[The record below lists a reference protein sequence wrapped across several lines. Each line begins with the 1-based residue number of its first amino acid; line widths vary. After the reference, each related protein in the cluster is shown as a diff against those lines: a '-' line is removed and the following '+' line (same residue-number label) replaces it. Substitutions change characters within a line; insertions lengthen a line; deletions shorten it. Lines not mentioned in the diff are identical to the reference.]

1 MSNTLHVA
9 RREFLAHVRSRG
21 FLITALGTPLLL
33 VVLWLASGVISI
45 GEAPG
50 REDEAPAPAAETV
63 APLPDGIV
71 DQTGLLGEIVLP
83 PELRLYAGE
92 SQAAEALRRGN
103 IGAYIVVPADY
114 RDTGTLRRVSRG
126 LPDSQPQTGLVQSV
140 LVTALL
146 QDQSP
151 QIAARLAMPIAPGGL
166 EAAELTASGDGAP
179 RQDPGFMPL
188 LFATAIMVPL
198 FTGGGWLLRSLAEEK
213 ESRIM
218 EVLLVS
224 VRPVQLL
231 MGKLLGIGALI
242 ALQYVAWLAVF
253 GGLASVSSA
262 SPVALLSGLS
272 LGTAQLG
279 VIILFALGGFVLYSA
294 LMAGLGAL
302 APDVHSSQSLVFVIS
317 LPMMI
322 PYYLWMNITG
332 DPAGAVALML
342 SLFPFS
348 APLAMLLRMAV
359 TTVPGWQLAL
369 SLGLIVLTALGTVRL
384 MSRLFRAQVL
394 LSGEPLSWR
403 RMLQALTE

>member
-1 MSNTLHVA
+1 MSNTLYVA
-9 RREFLAHVRSRG
+9 RREFLTHVRSRG
-21 FLITALGTPLLL
+21 FLFTALGTPLLL
-33 VVLWLASGVISI
+33 VVLWLASGVISF
-45 GEAPG
+45 GEP
-50 REDEAPAPAAETV
+50 RETEESPASPVVETA

-71 DQTGLLGEIVLP
+71 DEAGLLDEITLP

-92 SQAAEALRRGN
+92 SQATEALRQGM
-103 IGAYIVVPADY
+103 IGAYTVVAADY
-114 RDTGTLRRVSRG
+114 RDTGTLRRVSLG
-126 LPDSQPQTGLVQSV
+126 LPDSEPQTGLVQSV
-140 LVTALL
+140 LVTAMLR
-146 QDQSP
+146 DQVP
-151 QIAARLAMPIAPGGL
+151 ETAARLAMPIGPGGL
-166 EAAELTASGDGAP
+166 EAAALTETGDSAP

-198 FTGGGWLLRSLAEEK
+198 FTGGGWLLRSLAQEK

-242 ALQYVAWLAVF
+242 ALQYVVWLAVL
-253 GGLASVSSA
+253 GGLASA
-262 SPVALLSGLS
+262 SGGSTATMLSGLS
-272 LGTAQLG
+272 LGSAQL
-279 VIILFALGGFVLYSA
+279 VVVILFALGGFVLYSA

-302 APDVHSSQSLVFVIS
+302 APDVHSSQSLVFVIT

-322 PYYLWMNITG
+322 PYYLWINITG
-332 DPAGAVALML
+332 DPAGAVAVVL

-348 APLAMLLRMAV
+348 APLAMLLRIAV
-359 TTVPGWQLAL
+359 TTVPVWQLAA

-403 RMLQALTE
+403 RMLRALTE